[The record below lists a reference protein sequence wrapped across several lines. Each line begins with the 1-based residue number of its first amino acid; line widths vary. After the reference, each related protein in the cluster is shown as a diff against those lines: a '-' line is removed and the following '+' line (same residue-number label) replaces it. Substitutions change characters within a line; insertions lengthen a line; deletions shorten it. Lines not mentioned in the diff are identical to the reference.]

1 MSFESVMYTGCGR
14 PSVRPASGQLECSRK
29 KATANGILKI
39 TPGGRQRSLN
49 LVHSCDK
56 SVVCESLSVRGD
68 NLKSGWSRGLRRYVQ
83 VVVHFVG
90 VGSNPTSDKLFVRFP
105 SPPHSPC
112 VANFGCKTPR
122 ERGPLLLRDYYTQS
136 VLVLILILRCGI
148 CSSLLLLL
156 LLAPAAT

>member
-1 MSFESVMYTGCGR
+1 MDEELRLHYQPPWHRICASGHLLHVPGCMSFESVMYTGCGR

-49 LVHSCDK
+49 LIHSRDK

-90 VGSNPTSDKLFVRFP
+90 VGSNPTSDKLFCRF
-105 SPPHSPC
+105 SLDHL
-112 VANFGCKTPR
+112 VFQKT
-122 ERGPLLLRDYYTQS
+122 
-136 VLVLILILRCGI
+136 IF
-148 CSSLLLLL
+148 
-156 LLAPAAT
+156 